1 MPDTPQTSTLYI
13 VATPIGN
20 LGDMSARAIDTLRSV
35 DVVAAE
41 DTRHSG
47 RLLQHFG
54 INTRMLSYHDFSD
67 DARVQMIIDRL
78 RKGESVALISD
89 AGTPLISDPGYRLVM
104 LAREAG
110 VPVVPVPGACALT
123 TALCASGL
131 PSDRFMFEGFLPAR
145 HTARVKHLE
154 ALRDETHTVI
164 FYESPH
170 RIVDSV
176 TDMLAVFGPQRQVVL
191 CRELTKAFET
201 IHGDALGELLPWL
214 LADDNRQRGE
224 FVVLV
229 RGAEEIVSEGVGAE
243 AEKVLEILL
252 EELSVKQASAL
263 AARITGVKK
272 NLLYQM
278 ALARAGEE

>member
-1 MPDTPQTSTLYI
+1 RCGLLFRRSAAPPMLTLSLHD
-13 VATPIGN
+13 ALPI
-20 LGDMSARAIDTLRSV
+20 S
-35 DVVAAE
+35 
-41 DTRHSG
+41 
-47 RLLQHFG
+47 
-54 INTRMLSYHDFSD
+54 
-67 DARVQMIIDRL
+67 
-78 RKGESVALISD
+78 
-89 AGTPLISDPGYRLVM
+89 
-104 LAREAG
+104 
-110 VPVVPVPGACALT
+110 
-123 TALCASGL
+123 
-131 PSDRFMFEGFLPAR
+131 
-145 HTARVKHLE
+145 
-154 ALRDETHTVI
+154 
-164 FYESPH
+164 H

>member
-1 MPDTPQTSTLYI
+1 
-13 VATPIGN
+13 
-20 LGDMSARAIDTLRSV
+20 
-35 DVVAAE
+35 VVAAE

-47 RLLQHFG
+47 RLLQNFG

-67 DARVQMIIDRL
+67 DSRVQMIVERL

-89 AGTPLISDPGYRLVM
+89 AGTPLISDPGYRLVL

-110 VPVVPVPGACALT
+110 VPVVPIPGPCALT

-131 PSDRFMFEGFLPAR
+131 PSDRFLFEGFLPAR
-145 HTARVKHLE
+145 HTARIRHLE
-154 ALRDETHTVI
+154 ALRDESLTLI

-176 TDMLAVFGPQRQVVL
+176 TDMLTVFGSERHVVL
-191 CRELTKAFET
+191 CRELTKTFET

-214 LADDNRQRGE
+214 QADDNRQRGE

-229 RGAEEIVSEGVGAE
+229 RGAEEVAAEGVGTE
-243 AEKVLEILL
+243 AEKILDILL